1 MFRRASPPT
10 ARSSR
15 CFVWL
20 STFVDEVVT
29 TVEAPQAL
37 SARHAA
43 SASTTPKICR
53 RPHPDPMAAHRTCA
67 ARWHLRSESTRCARC
82 LIASP
87 NRGLLEAVQR
97 LGVGVSDLLL
107 VVAAGKRFQKTG
119 DGRGVESVERIIP

>member
-37 SARHAA
+37 SARQAA
-43 SASTTPKICR
+43 SASTTPNICR
-53 RPHPDPMAAHRTCA
+53 RPHPDRMPAHRTCA
-67 ARWHLRSESTRCARC
+67 ARWHLRSESTRCARAAARC
-82 LIASP
+82 LITWP
-87 NRGLLEAVQR
+87 DRQLLEAVKR

-107 VVAAGKRFQKTG
+107 VVAAGKRLQKTG
-119 DGRGVESVERIIP
+119 DGRGVE